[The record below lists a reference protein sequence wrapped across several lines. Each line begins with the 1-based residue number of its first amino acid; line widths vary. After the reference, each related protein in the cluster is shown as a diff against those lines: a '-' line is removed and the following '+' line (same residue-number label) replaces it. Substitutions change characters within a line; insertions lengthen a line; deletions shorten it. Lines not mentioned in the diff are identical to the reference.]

1 MKGVVLAG
9 GLGTRLLP
17 LTRITNKHLLPVFD
31 RPMIFYPL
39 QTLINAGI
47 TDILLVTGGPHAGDF
62 LRLLGD
68 GREFGLTHL
77 NYTYQEGEGGIAA
90 ALALAEHFAD
100 GDRLCIILGDNLI
113 EGSIAPAVERF
124 RRQSRGARILLKEVP
139 DAERFG
145 VAELRG
151 GRVVGIEEKPAR
163 PKSPHAVTG
172 IYLYDARVFDAIRT
186 LRPSARGELEITDV
200 NNWYL
205 DRGELACE
213 LLDGWWTDAGTF
225 DSLHRAGN
233 LVAESGANR
242 TDGPTTRLPVAER
255 VPVPPKRRAERARG
269 RR

>member
-39 QTLINAGI
+39 QTLLNAGI
-47 TDILLVTGGPHAGDF
+47 RDVLLVTGGPHAGDF

-68 GREFGLTHL
+68 GRDFGLDRL

-90 ALALAEHFAD
+90 ALALAEPFAD
-100 GDRLCIILGDNLI
+100 GERICVMLGDNLI
-113 EGSIAPAVERF
+113 EGNVAGAVARF
-124 RRQSRGARILLKEVP
+124 RRQPRGARILLKEVP

-145 VAELRG
+145 VAELQG
-151 GRVVGIEEKPAR
+151 GRVVSIEEKPAK
-163 PKSPHAVTG
+163 PKSRYAVTG
-172 IYLYDARVFDAIRT
+172 IYLYDERVFDVVRT
-186 LRPSARGELEITDV
+186 LEPSARGELEITDV
-200 NNWYL
+200 NSWYL
-205 DRGELACE
+205 AQGELACE

-233 LVAESGANR
+233 LVAETGSNR
-242 TDGPTTRLPVAER
+242 LDGPATREVATPASAR
-255 VPVPPKRRAERARG
+255 KRRAG
-269 RR
+269 TRRRKKA